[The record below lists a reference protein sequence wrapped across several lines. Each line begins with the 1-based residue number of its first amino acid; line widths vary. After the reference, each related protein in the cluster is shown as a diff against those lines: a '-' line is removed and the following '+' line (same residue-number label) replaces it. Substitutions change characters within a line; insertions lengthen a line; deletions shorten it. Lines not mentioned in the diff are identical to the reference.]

1 MALLACVGE
10 MDMWM
15 VGNILK
21 RNRDKS
27 ELTVFSSQFQRRP
40 SLMSPTIG
48 DEVVNSSTEVR
59 NIGAVLDIH
68 LSMVRQVLQICKS
81 SFFIYEI

>member
-1 MALLACVGE
+1 
-10 MDMWM
+10 MWM

>member
-1 MALLACVGE
+1 MALLACVRE